1 MLNWPSSETYRTI
14 LPFLFKFLQVAAV
27 TSHLNNNIIKGN
39 LTPDNIKSHVAEYKV
54 TPYSY
59 PRYLKGNTKAHYN
72 AYNPKWVRDRQYSK

>member
-14 LPFLFKFLQVAAV
+14 LPFLFKFLQVAAI

-39 LTPDNIKSHVAEYKV
+39 LTLDNIKSQVAEYKV

-72 AYNPKWVRDRQYSK
+72 AYNPKWVRDSQYSK